1 MRDARL
7 ARRLRISNA
16 LGAVWLLFL
25 CGVLAVATGDPLAGL
40 LMLTLVSG
48 GYGVSVLWMDVARL
62 LPRGKLP
69 RRHKSVLQ
77 VALATA
83 AALGLVTIILLV
95 EEARSVAGL
104 LAAVAAAIA
113 IGAGGFSV
121 WLGVS

>member
-1 MRDARL
+1 M
-7 ARRLRISNA
+7 
-16 LGAVWLLFL
+16 
-25 CGVLAVATGDPLAGL
+25 
-40 LMLTLVSG
+40 
-48 GYGVSVLWMDVARL
+48 SVLWMDVARL

-69 RRHKSVLQ
+69 RRHKRVLQ

-83 AALGLVTIILLV
+83 AALGLVAIILLV

-113 IGAGGFSV
+113 IAAGGFSV